1 MTLQNRV
8 DPQGQLH
15 AVPARGDFM
24 GNRGILHNA
33 QQHIVAQWRSKAWIT
48 CQLQFKGRQSPV
60 FAPDSYSQLFFRDE
74 ATAFA
79 AGHRPCAEC
88 RRGRFNEYKAAW
100 LQANHDL
107 IETASPTVLSIDNI
121 LHRERLLPDKG
132 KRCHEA
138 TLGSLPPGS
147 MLLHN
152 GQALLLWQGKL
163 LAWSFDG
170 YQRSTAALP
179 AASRVQVLTPPS
191 VVRVFASGLLP
202 QVHVSAYH

>member
-8 DPQGQLH
+8 DPLGQLH

-33 QQHIVAQWRSKAWIT
+33 QQHIVTQWRGKAWIT

-88 RRGRFNEYKAAW
+88 RRGRFNEFKAAW
-100 LQANHDL
+100 LQVNHDL
-107 IETASPTVLSIDNI
+107 IETASPTVLSIDSI
-121 LHRERLLPDKG
+121 LHQERLLPDKS

-179 AASRVQVLTPPS
+179 VAARVQVLTPPS